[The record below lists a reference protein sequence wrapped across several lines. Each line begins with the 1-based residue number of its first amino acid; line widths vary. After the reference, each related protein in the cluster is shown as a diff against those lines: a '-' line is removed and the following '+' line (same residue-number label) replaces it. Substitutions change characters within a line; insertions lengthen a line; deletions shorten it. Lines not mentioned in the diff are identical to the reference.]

1 MRTTLFILALS
12 ICNCGISQKSDDNMV
27 LIPEGW
33 FIMGKNTETA
43 SDWQPEHSVRVDFAV
58 GFRCVKDI
66 Q

>member
-1 MRTTLFILALS
+1 
-12 ICNCGISQKSDDNMV
+12 MV
-27 LIPEGW
+27 FIPEGG

-43 SDWQPEHSVRVDFAV
+43 RDWQPEHSVRVDFAV